1 MFVVPRFG
9 ALRWTAPAA
18 FFAALLA
25 TPAAPEGLPEPSRQ
39 ANAGQANAGQA
50 DARQADARQANASDF
65 ATLSSR
71 AEAAR
76 EGGRLDEAVSLYRK
90 ALALRPAWKEGWW
103 ALGTILYEQDAHND
117 AGRAFRRLISLDP
130 KNGTAHLLLALCE
143 YQLDADASAMKN
155 IQIAKSFG
163 VQTDGGLPHVLM
175 YHEGMLLL
183 RAGRY
188 ERSIETLK
196 PLVSAGVE
204 DENLEL
210 ALGMGVLLM
219 RPKEAPAEA
228 SPTRAVVK
236 RAGRAERQHMA
247 KEFAAAKREYVA
259 LVQEA
264 PAFPNVH
271 YAYGRFLLATEDLE
285 SGIQEFV
292 KEIEAHPEH
301 VRAHVQVAA
310 ARYRLDSPDG
320 LPFAREVV
328 KLAPDYPFGHYLLGL
343 LYFDTG
349 DLAHAIPELETAAR
363 MLPDEAQFQ
372 FALGNAYAR
381 AGRAEEA
388 ARARAAFTRLNKKEP
403 SDADADALRRLDLD
417 SATSPAA
424 RPSSRPATRPTSRPP
439 IKN

>member
-1 MFVVPRFG
+1 MFVVSRFG
-9 ALRWTAPAA
+9 ARTRIAPAV
-18 FFAALLA
+18 FSAALLA
-25 TPAAPEGLPEPSRQ
+25 TPAAALEGLPDLSRQ
-39 ANAGQANAGQA
+39 ANS
-50 DARQADARQANASDF
+50 RQARASDF
-65 ATLSSR
+65 TTISSR
-71 AEAAR
+71 ADGAR
-76 EGGRLDEAVSLYRK
+76 EAGRLDEAVALYRK
-90 ALALRPAWKEGWW
+90 ALTLRSTWKEGWW
-103 ALGTILYEQDAHND
+103 SLGTILYEQDAHND
-117 AGRAFRRLISLDP
+117 AARAFRRLVSLDP
-130 KNGTAHLLLALCE
+130 KNGTAHLMLALCE
-143 YQLDADASAMKN
+143 YQLDADGSAMAN
-155 IQIAKSFG
+155 IQKAKSLG
-163 VQTDGGLPHVLM
+163 VQTDGGLPHVLT

-188 ERSIETLK
+188 ERAVETLK
-196 PLVSAGVE
+196 PLVGAGVE

-219 RPKEAPAEA
+219 RPKEAPAEG
-228 SPTRAVVK
+228 SPTRAIVK

-247 KEFAAAKREYVA
+247 KEFAAAKREYAA

-264 PAFPNVH
+264 PVFPNVH

-292 KEIEAHPEH
+292 KEIEAHPDH
-301 VRAHVQVAA
+301 VRARVQVAA
-310 ARYRLDSPDG
+310 ARYRLDSPAG
-320 LPFAREVV
+320 LPFARDVV

-381 AGRAEEA
+381 AGRAAEA
-388 ARARAAFTRLNKKEP
+388 ARARAAFTRLKKNE
-403 SDADADALRRLDLD
+403 SDAGSDALKPLDLD
-417 SATSPAA
+417 SAT
-424 RPSSRPATRPTSRPP
+424 RPP